1 MKAFSTTYTEK
12 LKRIDPCVLICA
24 VILSAVSCLMLFG
37 GRNYL
42 KNGGR
47 LFIMQVGATVVGII
61 AMLIISMIDYET
73 VLRRFWIP
81 CAVFSVGILAFTLK
95 FGVAVGENRSWL
107 DLKFMTIQPSEF
119 VKTTFIVTFAK
130 HLDLVKKDINKIWVL
145 GGLGIHAGVVLLLL
159 LRSGDLGVTLVF
171 CGAVAVMLF
180 CAGLSSFYFLGV
192 LGALFVAVPYVWP
205 KLHLYQQERIIYG
218 FNPEGD
224 PLGRGMQPLQG
235 RSCVES
241 AGFFGKG
248 FDAELYRKLYS
259 AESDFSF
266 STVCEMFGMIG
277 GAIVI
282 ITLAVLV
289 IRIFMLARTARKDAG
304 SFICVGVAA
313 FIMVQSIENIGMCL
327 AMLPVVGITLPLI
340 SGGGSSTLAVYL
352 LLGMVQSVASHRVK
366 YFFEREG
373 VGMRSEADSGADIA
387 GII

>member
-1 MKAFSTTYTEK
+1 MKAFSTPYTEK
-12 LKRIDPCVLICA
+12 LKRIDPVVLICA
-24 VILSAVSCLMLFG
+24 LVLSTVSCLMLFG
-37 GRNYL
+37 GRHYL
-42 KNGGR
+42 KNGTR
-47 LFIMQVGATVVGII
+47 LFVMQVGATVIGLI
-61 AMLIISMIDYET
+61 AMVVISMIDYET
-73 VLRRFWIP
+73 VLKRFWIP
-81 CAVFSVGILAFTLK
+81 CAIFSVGILAYTLK
-95 FGVAVGENRSWL
+95 FGIAVGENQSWI

-145 GGLGIHAGVVLLLL
+145 AGLGAHAGVILLLL
-159 LRSGDLGVTLVF
+159 LKSGDLGVTLVF

-192 LGALFVAVPYVWP
+192 LGAAFIAIPYVWP
-205 KLHLYQQERIIYG
+205 KLHPYQQERIIYG

-224 PLGRGMQPLQG
+224 PLGKGMQPLQG
-235 RSCVES
+235 KKCVAS
-241 AGFFGKG
+241 GGFFGRG
-248 FDAELYRKLYS
+248 FSGADNYRTLYS

-266 STVCEMFGMIG
+266 STVCEMFGLLG
-277 GAIVI
+277 GAIVL

-289 IRIFMLARTARKDAG
+289 VRIFMIAKTARKDAG

-313 FIMVQSIENIGMCL
+313 FILVQTMENVGMCL

-373 VGMRSEADSGADIA
+373 VGMSRAGADAEIV
-387 GII
+387 

>member
-1 MKAFSTTYTEK
+1 MKAFSTSYKEK
-12 LKRIDPCVLICA
+12 LKRIDPIVAICA
-24 VILSAVSCLMLFG
+24 IILSSVSCLMLFG

-42 KNGGR
+42 KNGHR
-47 LFIMQVGATVVGII
+47 LFIMQMGATVVGVI
-61 AMLIISMIDYET
+61 AMVIISTIDYET
-73 VLRRFWIP
+73 VLKRLWIP

-95 FGVAVGENRSWL
+95 FGIAVGENRSWL

-145 GGLGIHAGVVLLLL
+145 AGLGVHAGIILGLLLL
-159 LRSGDLGVTLVF
+159 SGDLGVTLVF

-192 LGALFVAVPYVWP
+192 LGALFVAIPYVWP
-205 KLHLYQQERIIYG
+205 KLHTYQQERIIYG

-224 PLGRGMQPLQG
+224 PLGKGMQPLQG
-235 RSCVES
+235 KSCVE
-241 AGFFGKG
+241 AGGLFGRG
-248 FDAELYRKLYS
+248 FSGAENYKTLYS

-266 STVCEMFGMIG
+266 STVCEMFGLVG
-277 GAIVI
+277 GALVI

-289 IRIFMLARTARKDAG
+289 IRIFMIARTSRKDAG

-373 VGMRSEADSGADIA
+373 VEMTRASGIY
-387 GII
+387 